1 MAVVFLATDLKHHR
15 RVALKVLKPELSAA
29 LGGERFLREIEIAA
43 ALQHPHILPL
53 FDSGE
58 AGGLLW
64 YVMPYAEGESVRQRL
79 AWEGQLSLDDALGI
93 TREVGSALEY
103 AHQHGVIHRDVKP
116 ENVMLTAG
124 QAVVADFG
132 IARALQAAGGE
143 SLTLTGV
150 VVGTP
155 QYMSPEQS
163 AGGAVDGRSDQ
174 YSLACTLYGMLVGQ
188 PPFTGPS
195 AQAVM
200 ARHSLDPV
208 PGVRVV
214 RQAVPRRW
222 RRRFC
227 GRWPRCRSTA
237 SPRSSSSC
245 TRSDRPSP
253 SRAQRPCRPRR
264 RVPGDGRAGVGSCRR
279 PSWVPCCSRSPH
291 GG

>member
-1 MAVVFLATDLKHHR
+1 MPLLEQLTAAVGDRYRVERELGQGGMAVVFLAEDLKHRR

-64 YVMPYAEGESVRQRL
+64 YVMPYAEGESVRQRM
-79 AWEGQLSLDDALGI
+79 AREGQLPLDDALRI
-93 TREVGSALEY
+93 TREAGSGLQY

-124 QAVVADFG
+124 QAVVTDFG

-174 YSLACTLYGMLVGQ
+174 YSLACTLYEMLVGQ
-188 PPFTGPS
+188 PPFTGTS

-214 RQAVPRRW
+214 RQSVPPHVEAAVLRAMAKAPVD
-222 RRRFC
+222 RF
-227 GRWPRCRSTA
+227 
-237 SPRSSSSC
+237 
-245 TRSDRPSP
+245 PS
-253 SRAQRPCRPRR
+253 AH
-264 RVPGDGRAGVGSCRR
+264 VAGLMF
-279 PSWVPCCSRSPH
+279 
-291 GG
+291 